1 MTSKREIEEIETRIG
16 ELEEPL
22 LGDENLSIEDFPQI
36 LMQNLRE
43 HYGYGSGDSDQ

>member
-1 MTSKREIEEIETRIG
+1 MSGPSKSEIERRIA

-22 LGDENLSIEDFPQI
+22 LGEENLTLEGFPQI

-43 HYGYGSGDSDQ
+43 HYADGGGQ